1 MKPFLPPEAAG
12 GTLSLLLFLCSAQ
25 AVMKAL
31 DLYQSAVSR
40 LRAAEIEDAEIEA
53 SLLLGHLLNLSR
65 AQVFLHEEPLPEALV
80 ADFENFLGRRLAR
93 EPLAYILGEQEFWS
107 LPFYVNSHVL
117 IPRPETELLL
127 EIILQVLKGEEQEML
142 TGRVLDMG
150 TGSGVIAIV
159 LALELPG
166 AVVTSLDISY
176 AAQAVARKNAERHG
190 VLERV
195 SFISSDWLAAVRRTP
210 LFDLVVTNPPYV
222 ARESFAD
229 LQPEVSRFEPRL
241 ALDGGQGG
249 ADVIS
254 RFAGEVAAVL
264 KPGGRFFMEIGA
276 DQSQFVM
283 DLFSSFAAFDGLTVY
298 EDYAGLPRIFH
309 ARRS

>member
-1 MKPFLPPEAAG
+1 MAQTAMK
-12 GTLSLLLFLCSAQ
+12 T
-25 AVMKAL
+25 L
-31 DLYQSAVSR
+31 DLYQSGVAR
-40 LRAAEIEDAEIEA
+40 LRAADIEDAEIEA

-65 AQVFLHEEPLPEALV
+65 AQVFLHDEQLPDAV
-80 ADFENFLGRRLAR
+80 INDFEHHLSRRLTR

-107 LPFYVNSHVL
+107 LPFYVNKDVL

-127 EIILQVLKGEEQEML
+127 EIVLQVLKGEEQEL
-142 TGRVLDMG
+142 SGRLLDMG

-159 LALELPG
+159 LALELPQ
-166 AVVTSLDISY
+166 ALVTSLDISY
-176 AAQAVARKNAERHG
+176 AAQAVARKNAARHG
-190 VLERV
+190 VLDRV
-195 SFISSDWLAAVRRTP
+195 SFISSDWLTGIRRLP
-210 LFDLVVTNPPYV
+210 LFDLVVSNPPYV
-222 ARESFAD
+222 ARETFAD

-249 ADVIS
+249 GEVIA
-254 RFAGEVAAVL
+254 RFAGEVSAVL

-276 DQSQFVM
+276 DQSHFVM
-283 DLFSSFAAFDGLTVY
+283 DLFSSFAEFDGLTVY